1 MSPFRCAGENGMR
14 VESWATFR
22 TETQRRTEAAGQA
35 RLAQRGIYK
44 KYLDLIYIL
53 VQFNLFGCGRNREAR
68 AGCFT
73 AVSTEKE
80 QISFTPD
87 HIYGMKARRN
97 DKSRYFL

>member
-1 MSPFRCAGENGMR
+1 MLSTNEDGDRDRGYVSHRGTEGM
-14 VESWATFR
+14 
-22 TETQRRTEAAGQA
+22 EAAGQA

-53 VQFNLFGCGRNREAR
+53 VHFNLFGYSRNREDR

-80 QISFTPD
+80 PISFTPD

>member
-1 MSPFRCAGENGMR
+1 MSTNEDEDGGNVSHRG
-14 VESWATFR
+14 
-22 TETQRRTEAAGQA
+22 TEGTEAAGQA

-53 VQFNLFGCGRNREAR
+53 VQFNLFGCGRNRKDR

-80 QISFTPD
+80 PISFTPD

>member
-1 MSPFRCAGENGMR
+1 MSTSKEEDGGNVSHGGTEGM
-14 VESWATFR
+14 
-22 TETQRRTEAAGQA
+22 EAAGQA
-35 RLAQRGIYK
+35 RLAQREIYK

-53 VQFNLFGCGRNREAR
+53 VHFNLFGCGRNREDR

-73 AVSTEKE
+73 AVSTENE
-80 QISFTPD
+80 PISFTPD